1 MSPTRLSR
9 IENATRTALD
19 FNAAFNRHDLPG
31 MLALVSE
38 NCILECATP
47 APNGER
53 LQGKAELTRYWSR
66 LLQDSPQIQIQ
77 LQIEE
82 IFGLGMRCILR
93 GRFSGLDETGRLIQV
108 RGVDIYQLREGLICE
123 ILSYRKG

>member
-9 IENATRTALD
+9 IENVTRTSLD
-19 FNAAFNRHDLPG
+19 FNAAFNRHDLTA

-38 NCILECATP
+38 ECILECATP
-47 APNGER
+47 APDGER
-53 LQGKAELTRYWSR
+53 LQGKAGLNRYWSR
-66 LLQDSPQIQIQ
+66 LFQDSPQVQ
-77 LQIEE
+77 LKIEE
-82 IFGLGMRCILR
+82 IIGLGMRCILR
-93 GRFSGLDETGRLIQV
+93 GRFSGLNDAGSPIQV